1 MKIVL
6 YDDNK
11 VGLLKDTA
19 VVDVSGIVPMRE
31 TPQLTIEGLIANYE
45 SLKPALDQ
53 ALNQNSGIPLADVTL
68 HAPVPRPGK
77 IVAMGGNFGEFVGRK
92 GILWGFMK
100 SPDAVLGPGGTVVLP
115 GHDAN
120 IFHHEA
126 ELVAVMGKEASKV
139 SADGALSNIFGY
151 MCGCDVSGR
160 FPPEAR
166 QQFGKSFDTFAPT
179 GPCIVT
185 ADEIPDPHQLQVR
198 MWVDGQMRHDYP
210 MSDIA
215 HSVEESLAWMS
226 ANVTLMPGDLFFL
239 GTNHQGIGPLQ
250 DGEQAIIEIDK
261 IGRLA
266 FDVMDSMKRRWPKE
280 IDQQSAQDV
289 REGTGGPGMKT
300 RPMPPE

>member
-31 TPQLTIEGLIANYE
+31 TPQLTIEGLITSYE
-45 SLKPALDQ
+45 SLKAALQQ

-185 ADEIPDPHQLQVR
+185 ADEIPDPHQLGGTDVGR
-198 MWVDGQMRHDYP
+198 RPDASRLPHERHCP
-210 MSDIA
+210 LRGG
-215 HSVEESLAWMS
+215 ESGLDERERDPDARRP
-226 ANVTLMPGDLFFL
+226 LLPG
-239 GTNHQGIGPLQ
+239 HQPPGHWP
-250 DGEQAIIEIDK
+250 AA
-261 IGRLA
+261 GRRA
-266 FDVMDSMKRRWPKE
+266 SHHRDR
-280 IDQQSAQDV
+280 
-289 REGTGGPGMKT
+289 
-300 RPMPPE
+300 